1 MLCSCPELASMWRV
15 QPAQQ
20 FFPFGS
26 KFPALSRSWAFGMAQ
41 GISGYGEQVCLS
53 APAEQCDSG
62 WAASQAG
69 SGGRFLFLWLT
80 GSVLS
85 CGAPAAQPGWL
96 VFVEVTVSFS
106 LFKRAL
112 ASLLLCSDGDGL
124 AGAEV
129 AYREDSSFGISGTFL
144 TMLQPSA
151 LPAGWAG
158 TTCGEHSRVGCS

>member
-1 MLCSCPELASMWRV
+1 MESRFVFELQLGSVTRAGQLPRQVLVGGS
-15 QPAQQ
+15 
-20 FFPFGS
+20 FF
-26 KFPALSRSWAFGMAQ
+26 
-41 GISGYGEQVCLS
+41 C
-53 APAEQCDSG
+53 
-62 WAASQAG
+62 
-69 SGGRFLFLWLT
+69 LWLT

-106 LFKRAL
+106 VFKRAL

-124 AGAEV
+124 AGTEV

-158 TTCGEHSRVGCS
+158 TTCGEHSRAGCC